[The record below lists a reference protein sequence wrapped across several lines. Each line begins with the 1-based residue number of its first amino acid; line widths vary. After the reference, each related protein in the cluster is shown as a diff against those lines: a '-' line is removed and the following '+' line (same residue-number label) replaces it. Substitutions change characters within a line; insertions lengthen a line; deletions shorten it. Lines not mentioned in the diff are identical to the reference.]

1 MNYEELKRNI
11 RKAGLDI
18 KDFAELIKVNPNSI
32 TNLKS
37 KKKIP
42 KNIGI
47 IAVLLGEMKEAKLP
61 FKDFLNSLDLEEQ
74 KARRKSNDETLFK
87 KKREIVCQI
96 VIF

>member
-1 MNYEELKRNI
+1 MNYEELIRNI
-11 RKAGLDI
+11 GKAGLDI
-18 KDFAELIKVNPNSI
+18 KEFAELIKANPNSI

-87 KKREIVCQI
+87 KKEK
-96 VIF
+96 

>member
-74 KARRKSNDETLFK
+74 KARRKSDDKTLFK
-87 KKREIVCQI
+87 KNKKNED
-96 VIF
+96 

>member
-42 KNIGI
+42 KNLGI

-87 KKREIVCQI
+87 KKEK
-96 VIF
+96 

>member
-74 KARRKSNDETLFK
+74 TARRKSNDETLFK
-87 KKREIVCQI
+87 KKEK
-96 VIF
+96 

>member
-1 MNYEELKRNI
+1 MDYEELKRNI

-74 KARRKSNDETLFK
+74 KARRKSDDETLFK
-87 KKREIVCQI
+87 KKEN
-96 VIF
+96 

>member
-87 KKREIVCQI
+87 KKEK
-96 VIF
+96 

>member
-74 KARRKSNDETLFK
+74 KARRKSDDETLFK
-87 KKREIVCQI
+87 KKEK
-96 VIF
+96 

>member
-87 KKREIVCQI
+87 KKAK
-96 VIF
+96 

>member
-1 MNYEELKRNI
+1 MNYEELTRNI
-11 RKAGLDI
+11 AKAGLDI
-18 KDFAELIKVNPNSI
+18 KEFAELIKANPNSI

-74 KARRKSNDETLFK
+74 KARRKSDDETLFK
-87 KKREIVCQI
+87 KKEK
-96 VIF
+96 

>member
-37 KKKIP
+37 KEKMP
-42 KNIGI
+42 KNIAV
-47 IAVLLGEMKEAKLP
+47 IAVLLGEMVDKGLEYKHL
-61 FKDFLNSLDLEEQ
+61 FEKLDLEEQ
-74 KARRKSNDETLFK
+74 KARRKSDDDTLFK
-87 KKREIVCQI
+87 KKEKL
-96 VIF
+96 

>member
-47 IAVLLGEMKEAKLP
+47 IAVLLGEMKEAKLS

-74 KARRKSNDETLFK
+74 KARRKSDDETLFK
-87 KKREIVCQI
+87 KKEN
-96 VIF
+96 